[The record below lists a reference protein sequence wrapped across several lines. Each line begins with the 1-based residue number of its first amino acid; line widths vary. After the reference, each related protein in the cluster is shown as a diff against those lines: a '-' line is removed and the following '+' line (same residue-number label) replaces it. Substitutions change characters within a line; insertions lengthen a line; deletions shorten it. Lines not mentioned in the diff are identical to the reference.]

1 MDQETMNTTRS
12 PNQRRNIPSMG
23 QVFRHDVY
31 TLRDKVSL
39 QLEKLVNWVFA
50 FSQAGAQRRWNA
62 LLVVTVLVW
71 LGMAFGL
78 HPIHLGEDPLLNQ
91 LTSAFFA
98 ADVLQ
103 HVLILWVAFFI
114 AGRLSAVFLDDVF
127 ELKDIAIAKRFQQT
141 AAFSGWYEGLTLRDG
156 SVAEENRKSPIF
168 RIGGPGKVDVHLEN
182 AALFEKANGASHV
195 VGPTYRRFE
204 ILDGFE
210 RLRSV
215 IDLRDQ
221 YVDLTVD
228 GRTQDGIPVVAKDVR
243 LVYSIYRGPQDAV
256 HPDHFQQ
263 PYPFKEEAILNL
275 VYKQDRGPLKQDS
288 SPLIKA
294 MLGPIRSELRSFIGR
309 HTLSEFLTN
318 ADTSNEFIPRDQITD
333 LFYDYAKEFSQRAET
348 RGVEL
353 KWIGVGTWVIPAH
366 VIPER
371 QLEAWKL
378 SRKARLNQ
386 NEYVLARLN
395 AESRLTELLKL
406 VDEVPNLYYSMKGQ
420 EPRSDQVTRRLLLD
434 YREKLR
440 NAYDLYQNSE
450 QPLPP
455 ELEIV
460 IHHIN
465 RLTAIRL
472 GGQN

>member
-1 MDQETMNTTRS
+1 MDKETINMTGS
-12 PNQRRNIPSMG
+12 PRLRRNTPSMG
-23 QVFRHDVY
+23 QVFRHDVH
-31 TLRDKVSL
+31 TL
-39 QLEKLVNWVFA
+39 LEKVDQSLERLVNWVFA

-62 LLVVTVLVW
+62 LLVISLLLW
-71 LGMAFGL
+71 LAMAFGL
-78 HPIHLGEDPLLNQ
+78 HPVTLGVDPLLNQ
-91 LTSAFFA
+91 LASALFA
-98 ADVLQ
+98 ANVLRR
-103 HVLILWVAFFI
+103 ILLLWLAIFI
-114 AGRLSAVFLDDVF
+114 GARLTSVFLDDVF
-127 ELKDIAIAKRFQQT
+127 ELKDISIARRFLQT
-141 AAFSGWYEGLTLRDG
+141 AAFSGGYEGLTIRDG
-156 SVAEENRKSPIF
+156 GVAGEDRSSPIF

-182 AALFEKANGASHV
+182 AAFFEKTNGAPHV
-195 VGPTYRRFE
+195 VAPTYRRFE

-221 YVDLTVD
+221 YIDLTVD

-243 LVYSIYRGPQDAV
+243 LVYSVYRGPQDT

-263 PYPFKEEAILNL
+263 PYPFKDEAILNL
-275 VYKQDRGPLKQDS
+275 VYKQDGGPMKQDS

-294 MLGPIRSELRSFIGR
+294 MIGPIRSELRAFIGR

-333 LFYDYAKEFSQRAET
+333 LFYDYAKEFSQRGEA

-395 AESRLTELLKL
+395 AESRLTELLRL
-406 VDEVPNLYYSMKGQ
+406 VDEVPNLYYSLVGQ
-420 EPRSDQVTRRLLLD
+420 EPRPDQITRRLLLD

-450 QPLPP
+450 LPLPP

-472 GGQN
+472 GG